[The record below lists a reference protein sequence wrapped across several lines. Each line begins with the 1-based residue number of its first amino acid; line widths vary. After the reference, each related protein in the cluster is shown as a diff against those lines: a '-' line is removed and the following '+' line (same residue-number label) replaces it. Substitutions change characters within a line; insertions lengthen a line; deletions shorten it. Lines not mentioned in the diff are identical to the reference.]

1 MPIFT
6 NADGSPLLA
15 EGNLQLARCP
25 HCGIANPLLSSQ
37 VALQTGG
44 TGGPRSWRNYACS
57 VCGGMILA
65 ASVLNSPVISELYP
79 HASQIDAAIPGR
91 PREFLKQAQESL
103 GQPIGSIVLSA
114 GAIDSMLKER
124 DLTEG
129 SLYSRIDK
137 AAEDHIITQDM
148 ATWAHQVRLDANDMR
163 HADENTPLPELQDA
177 QRCLEFAFALAEVLF
192 ALPARVTRGIED
204 SGAPSD

>member
-1 MPIFT
+1 
-6 NADGSPLLA
+6 
-15 EGNLQLARCP
+15 
-25 HCGIANPLLSSQ
+25 
-37 VALQTGG
+37 
-44 TGGPRSWRNYACS
+44 
-57 VCGGMILA
+57 MILA